1 MRKSLW
7 LIMVCIGVV
16 GFASCTQKKTNTTTP
31 WGTSVDDPLAV
42 EDGGESRF
50 SLDDIQTNGELI
62 MLTMSGPDIYYDY
75 HGRSMGLQYLLC
87 EKFTQQLGVS
97 LRVELCKDTAEMISR
112 LVDGEG
118 DVIVFP
124 LPRPT
129 EGVRSCG
136 ATIDSLQTQWAVNI
150 DNVELADQLDKWFR
164 QDLIAQVKQEESV
177 AFTSQGIT
185 RRVYSP
191 MLDRQKGVISKYDA
205 YFRRYA
211 SVIRWDWRL
220 LAALCYQESTFD
232 PMAKSWAGACGLM
245 QIMPST
251 ATHLGLPHAQL
262 FDPEQNISAA
272 TRYIGE
278 LTTHFKDVPSLQER
292 TLFVLA
298 AYNGG
303 FFHIRDAMALARKN
317 GKNPNRW
324 ADVSP
329 FVLKLRE
336 PDYYKDP
343 VVKYGYMRGDET
355 VDYVAKIRKRWNQY
369 RGVPVGHSSESS
381 LDLTPRQAKKQHRF
395 KLE

>member
-1 MRKSLW
+1 M
-7 LIMVCIGVV
+7 LIVV
-16 GFASCTQKKTNTTTP
+16 GLPSCTQKKTNTTTP
-31 WGTSVDDPLAV
+31 WGTSVDTPLEV
-42 EDGGESRF
+42 EPSGEGYF

-62 MLTMSGPDIYYDY
+62 MLTMSGPETYYDY
-75 HGRSMGLQYLLC
+75 HGRRMGLQYLLC
-87 EKFTQQLGVS
+87 EKFTQQIGVS
-97 LRVELCKDTAEMISR
+97 LRVELCKDTAEMVSR

-136 ATIDSLQTQWAVNI
+136 ATIDSLHTQWAVNA
-150 DNVELADQLDKWFR
+150 DNEELAAQLDKWFR
-164 QDLIAQVKQEESV
+164 RELIAEVRQEEAI
-177 AFTSQGIT
+177 AFTAQSIT

-191 MLDRQKGVISKYDA
+191 MLDRQKGVISSYDA

-211 SVIRWDWRL
+211 AIIRWDWRL
-220 LAALCYQESTFD
+220 LAAQCYQESTFD
-232 PMAKSWAGACGLM
+232 PQAKSWAGACGLM
-245 QIMPST
+245 QIMPAT

-262 FDPEQNISAA
+262 FNPEENISAA
-272 TRYIGE
+272 TRYISE

-303 FFHIRDAMALARKN
+303 FFHIRDAMALARKH

-324 ADVSP
+324 TDVAP

-336 PDYYKDP
+336 PAYYNDP

-355 VDYVAKIRKRWNQY
+355 VDYVSKIRQRWNQY
-369 RGVPVGHSSESS
+369 RGVSTGHTSDSSPE
-381 LDLTPRQAKKQHRF
+381 LTPRQAKKEHRF
-395 KLE
+395 KLDE